1 SGPGGSIVINRE
13 GIELIGNV
21 YIEGEL
27 CQEGGE
33 AENVEYIDSSIN
45 DEQKNKYIVEL
56 HWSYS
61 KEHKKL
67 NDKSRHYTDLNLHI
81 LTYNYSEGEV
91 VNVELEYETNLGV
104 KTKTISGVVNEY
116 GEALILNVFKDE
128 MILTNGDENE
138 ED

>member
-1 SGPGGSIVINRE
+1 M
-13 GIELIGNV
+13 GNV

-27 CQEGGE
+27 YQEGGE
-33 AENVEYIDSSIN
+33 AEDVEYIDSSVN
-45 DEQKNKYIVEL
+45 DEQENKYIVEL
-56 HWSYS
+56 YWSYG

-104 KTKTISGVVNEY
+104 KTKTILGVVNEY
-116 GEALILNVFKDE
+116 GEALISNVFENE
-128 MILTNGDENE
+128 MILTNGDRNE
-138 ED
+138 EN